1 MEKLPVVEKTRGQVE
16 IIRLE
21 APIMTL
27 ARNLRV
33 SKKTV
38 RRIQPI
44 WRLGS
49 WMGELERRLEA
60 TG

>member
-21 APIMTL
+21 APTMTL

-33 SKKTV
+33 SKKTM
-38 RRIQPI
+38 RGIQPI
-44 WRLGS
+44 WMLGS
-49 WMGELERRLEA
+49 WTGELERRLEA

>member
-1 MEKLPVVEKTRGQVE
+1 MILGGQISV
-16 IIRLE
+16 
-21 APIMTL
+21 PSN
-27 ARNLRV
+27 NLRI

-44 WRLGS
+44 WMLGS
-49 WMGELERRLEA
+49 CTGELERRLEA